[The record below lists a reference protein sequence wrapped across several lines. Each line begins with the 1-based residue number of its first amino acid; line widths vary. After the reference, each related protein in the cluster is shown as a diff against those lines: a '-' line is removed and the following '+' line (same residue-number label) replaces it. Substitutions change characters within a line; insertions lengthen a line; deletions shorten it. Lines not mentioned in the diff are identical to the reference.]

1 MLTKTLNM
9 KRLNTG
15 KPLVMALL
23 TGVSA
28 LLILSCNTEVKP
40 DRSTGS
46 TNEILVVTNTKDMWE
61 GEVGDVVRKS
71 FEQPLPGLP
80 QPEPMFQVFN
90 IAEDAF
96 NKVFKAQHNIMIID
110 IDPSFTSPLVE
121 TRSDYWSK
129 PQRVIKITAPDTA
142 SFRRAFNEHS
152 TAFLEAYNKLEI
164 ERTNEQFKM
173 ARSVK
178 LANIVKNKF
187 GFGMQLPGGFVIGAE
202 DNNFLW
208 LRQSMQKVKQDVELG
223 IFIHEQPYIDTTIFS
238 ARNILSLR
246 DSLTSRFIQGP
257 SPGSFMVV
265 SREFIPP
272 VFSWQDDFVTGFAVE
287 TRGLWMVKNDFMGG
301 PFISYTF
308 VDPKLERVITVDGY
322 VYNPGDLKRNF
333 IRQMEAI
340 FHTIDFNVE

>member
-1 MLTKTLNM
+1 
-9 KRLNTG
+9 
-15 KPLVMALL
+15 MALL
-23 TGVSA
+23 TVLSA
-28 LLILSCNTEVKP
+28 LLIISCDTEVKP
-40 DRSTGS
+40 DRSTGR

-61 GEVGDVVRKS
+61 GEVGALVRKF
-71 FEQPLPGLP
+71 FEQPLYGLP
-80 QPEPMFQVFN
+80 QPEPMFQLFN
-90 IAEDAF
+90 IADEAF
-96 NKVFKAQHNIMIID
+96 NKVFKAQHNILIID
-110 IDPSFTSPLVE
+110 IRPGFEKALVE
-121 TRSDYWSK
+121 TRSNYWSR

-142 SFRRAFNEHS
+142 AFRRTFNEHS

-208 LRQSMQKVKQDVELG
+208 LRQNMQKVKQDVELG
-223 IFIHEQPYIDTTIFS
+223 ILIHEQPYIDTTVF
-238 ARNILSLR
+238 AAGNILALR
-246 DSLTSRFIQGP
+246 DSLTSTFIQGP
-257 SPGSFMVV
+257 SPGSYMVV
-265 SREFIPP
+265 SRGFVPP
-272 VFSWQDDFVTGFAVE
+272 AFRWKDDYVTGFAVE

>member
-1 MLTKTLNM
+1 
-9 KRLNTG
+9 
-15 KPLVMALL
+15 MALL
-23 TGVSA
+23 TVLSA
-28 LLILSCNTEVKP
+28 LLIISCDTEVKP
-40 DRSTGS
+40 DRSTGR

-61 GEVGDVVRKS
+61 GEVGALVRKF
-71 FEQPLPGLP
+71 FEQPLYGLP
-80 QPEPMFQVFN
+80 QPEPMFQLFN
-90 IAEDAF
+90 IADEAF
-96 NKVFKAQHNIMIID
+96 NKVFKAQHNILIID
-110 IDPSFTSPLVE
+110 IRPGFEKALVE
-121 TRSDYWSK
+121 TRSNYWSR

-142 SFRRAFNEHS
+142 AFRRTFNEHS

-208 LRQSMQKVKQDVELG
+208 LRQNMQKVKQDVELG
-223 IFIHEQPYIDTTIFS
+223 ILIHEQPYIDTTVF
-238 ARNILSLR
+238 AAGNILALR
-246 DSLTSRFIQGP
+246 DSLTSTFIQGP
-257 SPGSFMVV
+257 SPGSYMVV
-265 SREFIPP
+265 SREFVPP
-272 VFSWQDDFVTGFAVE
+272 AFRWKDDYVTGFAVE